1 MNLSDRIQLLITQN
15 NTSQSELEKT
25 LGFGKG
31 TISKWKGKTA
41 PSADKLQ
48 LIADHFGVTIDYLM
62 TGREY
67 ASDEPM
73 LNARDE
79 KDIQKHLD
87 MFREQLMSQEG
98 LMFNGDPASP
108 EAIESI
114 LQAMEVGM
122 ALAKKKNKERFTPKK
137 YRKKD

>member
-1 MNLSDRIQLLITQN
+1 MYEIYCKLRDSKGYKDSDIARITGITKS
-15 NTSQSELEKT
+15 TFSD
-25 LGFGKG
+25 
-31 TISKWKGKTA
+31 WKSGRSNPKN
-41 PSADKLQ
+41 DKL
-48 LIADHFGVTIDYLM
+48 LKIAKALDVPLEVLLGEETDH
-62 TGREY
+62 
-67 ASDEPM
+67 SEPQ